1 MTPLRRLAAALL
13 AFVTLGV
20 PTWIALKADTW
31 ASTWTPRSTPPE
43 TLAATGLYSD
53 ARTLALAD
61 GLLEY
66 SPQYPLWTDGA
77 RKRRWIALPPG
88 SVIDASDADAW
99 RFPVG
104 TRLWKEF
111 AFERRV
117 ETRYMELGRDGR
129 WSYATYAWEADGS
142 SARLAPENGVA
153 AACESSRGALHDIPG
168 RFDCLACHEAS
179 ASPVLGFSA
188 LQLSSERDP
197 RAPHADVR
205 ASDVTLDELVAR
217 GLVRNLAAELLDRA
231 PRIAARSSVER
242 AALGYL
248 HGNCG
253 GCHNSR
259 GALAELG
266 LDLAW
271 SFEHGSRALETALGA
286 TARMQGNGLAR
297 QRLVA
302 GAPRDSLLLQRLATR
317 DPYLQMPALG
327 THLVDVEARELIEQ
341 WIAELGRRERNSLA
355 HGASGARR

>member
-1 MTPLRRLAAALL
+1 MTLQRTVGALL
-13 AFVTLGV
+13 VALVTLGA
-20 PTWIALKADTW
+20 PIWIALRAPSW
-31 ASTWTPRSTPPE
+31 ASPARATPPA
-43 TLAATGLYSD
+43 TLAETGLYSD
-53 ARTLALAD
+53 ARTLELAE

-66 SPQYPLWTDGA
+66 APQYPLWTDGA

-88 SVIDASDADAW
+88 SAIDASDADAW

-104 TRLWKEF
+104 TKLWKEF

-129 WSYATYAWEADGS
+129 WSYATYAWQPDEL
-142 SARLAPENGVA
+142 SAPLAPESGIA

-179 ASPVLGFSA
+179 PSPVLGFSA

-197 RAPHADVR
+197 RAPHADAR
-205 ASDVTLDELVAR
+205 ESGVTLDELVAR
-217 GLVRNLAAELLDRA
+217 GLVRNLAPQLLDSA
-231 PRIAARSSVER
+231 PSIAARSTVER

-271 SFEHGSRALETALGA
+271 SFEHGSRTLATALDKPARLQGA
-286 TARMQGNGLAR
+286 GLAR

-302 GAPRDSLLLQRLATR
+302 GAPADSLLFQRLATR
-317 DPYLQMPALG
+317 NPYLQMPALG
-327 THLVDVEARELIEQ
+327 THVVDVEARELIEQ

-355 HGASGARR
+355 HGPAGARR

>member
-1 MTPLRRLAAALL
+1 MHPQRLSSAALL
-13 AFVTLGV
+13 ALVTLGT
-20 PTWIALKADTW
+20 PIWIALSAPR
-31 ASTWTPRSTPPE
+31 WTTHAHATPPA
-43 TLAATGLYSD
+43 TLAETGLYAD
-53 ARTLALAD
+53 ARSLALAD

-66 SPQYPLWTDGA
+66 APQYPLWTDGA

-104 TRLWKEF
+104 TKLWKEF
-111 AFERRV
+111 AFERRI

-129 WSYATYAWEADGS
+129 WSYATYAWQPDES
-142 SARLAPENGVA
+142 SATLAPEGGVA

-179 ASPVLGFSA
+179 PSPVLGFSA

-197 RAPHADVR
+197 RAPHADAR
-205 ASDVTLDELVAR
+205 ESGVTLDELVAR
-217 GLVRNLAAELLDRA
+217 GLVRNLAAELLDSA
-231 PRIAARSSVER
+231 PRITARSAVER

-271 SFEHGSRALETALGA
+271 SFEHGSRTLA
-286 TARMQGNGLAR
+286 TTLDTPARLQGNGLAR

-302 GAPRDSLLLQRLATR
+302 GAPGESLLFQRLATR
-317 DPYLQMPALG
+317 EPYLQMPALG
-327 THLVDVEARELIEQ
+327 THLVDVQARELIAQ

-355 HGASGARR
+355 HGAAGTRR